1 MDPRRRGLLLGL
13 GGLGAAAAGG
23 AWWAFGTA
31 RDNARPALLIAGAS
45 AMLKLNQALA
55 QGYAKLNS
63 KLDIVVEQGGSLPG
77 LIALKRGAID
87 IAAMSRDLEDA
98 EDDALTRSYLVA
110 KNEIAIAVHPDS
122 PLRNLSRAQV
132 RAVFAGEIRNWNT
145 LGGPSGEIRV
155 ISRKPDSSS
164 RLFVQEVVL
173 AGDDIRLD
181 AHEADSAA
189 DAARLIAA
197 DPHAIGFIGLKDRD
211 ATPLNYLAVDG
222 VAPVRTTVLS
232 GRYPFS
238 QPLHLVLYGEA
249 NRDSRAF
256 VEFAMSSAGQAIVAA
271 QHLIPVA

>member
-1 MDPRRRGLLLGL
+1 VDAKRRNLLLGF
-13 GGLGAAAAGG
+13 GGLGIAAAGG
-23 AWWAFGTA
+23 AWWAFGSE
-31 RDNARPALLIAGAS
+31 RKNARPALLIAGAS

-55 QGYAKLNS
+55 QGYAKLNN
-63 KLDIVVEQGGSLPG
+63 KLDVVVEQGGSLPG

-110 KNEIAIAVHPDS
+110 KNEIAIAAHPGS

-132 RAVFAGEIRNWNT
+132 RAVFSGEIRNWSAV
-145 LGGPSGEIRV
+145 GGPDGEIRV

-164 RLFVQEVVL
+164 RLFMQEVVL

-181 AHEADSAA
+181 AREADSAA
-189 DAARLIAA
+189 DATRLIAA
-197 DPHAIGFIGLKDRD
+197 DPQAIGFIGLKDRD
-211 ATPLNYLAVDG
+211 ATRLNYLAVDG
-222 VAPVRTTVLS
+222 VAPNRTTVLS

-249 NRDSRAF
+249 NRESRAF
-256 VEFAMSSAGQAIVAA
+256 VEFATSAAGQAIVAA
-271 QHLIPVA
+271 QHLIPAA